1 MPNNS
6 DFDKIIPGIS
16 LVPDIELHDFF
27 QTEEGNNIESILNNF
42 KNRHNQY
49 TGFQDNIGL
58 RFSRRKRRA
67 KISNQ
72 FFEKLR
78 YKISVGLC

>member
-42 KNRHNQY
+42 YAITK
-49 TGFQDNIGL
+49 DNNEHRAPG
-58 RFSRRKRRA
+58 RF
-67 KISNQ
+67 
-72 FFEKLR
+72 
-78 YKISVGLC
+78 